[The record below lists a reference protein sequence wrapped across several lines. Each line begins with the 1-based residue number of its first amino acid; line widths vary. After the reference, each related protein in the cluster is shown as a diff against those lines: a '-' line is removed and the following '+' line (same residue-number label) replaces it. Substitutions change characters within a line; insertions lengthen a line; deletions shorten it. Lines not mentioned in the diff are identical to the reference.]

1 MAMLRDGGGD
11 VCLDGD
17 SGREGRR
24 PSLQKVFPFSFP
36 LPSRPHVSLLFSDLF
51 LLPSILPPPPPPT
64 SPVGRTIVARFPPP
78 PGRSRGQ
85 NCARTKME
93 PEKGRGEVRFS
104 LCKKGWRWWR
114 GSAPGERG
122 GRTRKKGVEAGWH
135 GSPFACA
142 WVERTTPL
150 IFLPHSFSRTRV
162 CTKGTGKVLC
172 SLSAALF
179 WVPWVHCRKK
189 GPRGGVGVALGARRP
204 NYVAYVR
211 LWNWMQSKFGSK
223 PCQ

>member
-1 MAMLRDGGGD
+1 MSAWMGTLGGK
-11 VCLDGD
+11 
-17 SGREGRR
+17 EGVPLCRKFS
-24 PSLQKVFPFSFP
+24 PFLFLSLPGPTFLSFFLIYFSFP
-36 LPSRPHVSLLFSDLF
+36 RSFLRLRLRPRPSVE
-51 LLPSILPPPPPPT
+51 PS
-64 SPVGRTIVARFPPP
+64 SPP